1 MPSPHRPRPRPRI
14 AGHLALLGLA
24 ALVACTAE
32 LRDPTRF
39 LQPGSRGQTGT
50 GGSTTALV
58 GTWQAFILIAVPTD
72 VQAWVTTWEL
82 RADGRCHFR
91 REVTSALEGVTRVLE
106 RDCTWT
112 TSGNILTAIYT
123 DTGEHYPMVW
133 SFKALDTGILVLEG
147 VEYRRL
153 AG

>member
-1 MPSPHRPRPRPRI
+1 MPSTGRFARRPRI
-14 AGHLALLGLA
+14 AGRLAVFGLA

-58 GTWQAFILIAVPTD
+58 GTWQAFILIAVPAD
-72 VQAWVTTWEL
+72 VQTWVTTWQL

-112 TSGNILTAIYT
+112 TSGNTLTAIFT
-123 DTGEHYPMVW
+123 DTGETYPMPW
-133 SFKALDTGILVLEG
+133 SFKSLDTGILVLQG

-153 AG
+153 PG

>member
-1 MPSPHRPRPRPRI
+1 MPSTRRSSPRPRI
-14 AGHLALLGLA
+14 AGHLAALGLA

-58 GTWQAFILIAVPTD
+58 GTWRAFILIAVPAD
-72 VQAWVTTWEL
+72 VQTWVTTWEL

-106 RDCTWT
+106 RACTWT
-112 TSGNILTAIYT
+112 TSGNILTVIYA
-123 DTGEHYPMVW
+123 DTGETYPMPW
-133 SFKALDTGILVLEG
+133 SFKSVDPGILILEG

-153 AG
+153 TG